1 MEITPKI
8 FSLSTLY
15 KLKAVTEAMN
25 NNQWVNWIKINQQF
39 DFEHT
44 QEVVV
49 FWGKFGYIFI

>member
-1 MEITPKI
+1 MDIAPKI
-8 FSLSTLY
+8 FSLSTLC

-44 QEVVV
+44 
-49 FWGKFGYIFI
+49 